1 MPVGTM
7 AVSFAANSWVFQS
20 RLNLIGT
27 SVSFMRSLEVAL
39 SIDVSCE
46 RTYSRSSS
54 VASSDEGAAT
64 GARAGGSFRSN

>member
-20 RLNLIGT
+20 RLNPIGT
-27 SVSFMRSLEVAL
+27 SASFMRSLEVAL
-39 SIDVSCE
+39 SIDFSRE

>member
-20 RLNLIGT
+20 RLNPIGT
-27 SVSFMRSLEVAL
+27 SASFMRSRVAL
-39 SIDVSCE
+39 SIDFSRE